1 MAVIKVNTVNHVGV
15 PVKDRKRAFAFYRDL
30 LGLKVIPSMVDNENI
45 AWLQA
50 ADGTMVHIVEP
61 TSVRIAAPHTA
72 YEVDD
77 FDQALKAVQEAGFT
91 TLTARGNV
99 TAASGISSCWTQTGI
114 GWNSLP
120 QAATNRSTGLP
131 TSGATRDRRK
141 GHRCCLRRAAVN
153 VLPR

>member
-61 TSVRIAAPHTA
+61 TSVRMAAPHTA

-77 FDQALKAVQEAGFT
+77 FDQALKAVQEAG
-91 TLTARGNV
+91 LQG
-99 TAASGISSCWTQTGI
+99 
-114 GWNSLP
+114 
-120 QAATNRSTGLP
+120 
-131 TSGATRDRRK
+131 
-141 GHRCCLRRAAVN
+141 
-153 VLPR
+153 